1 MKFTKTR
8 IKIIFDAIK
17 DGFTEKEA
25 YGLAGIGESTYFGW
39 KKKNE
44 SFRSEIDKKRLEFE
58 SSRVERIRKAGE
70 KGQWQADAWTLERLR
85 PEKYSERR
93 RIEIDAEPFLKI
105 IEAPEKEIR
114 KVMEGEIIAPKE
126 LSEPKKTNKGKE
138 YGKTD

>member
-25 YGLAGIGESTYFGW
+25 YGLAGISESTYFGW

-58 SSRVERIRKAGE
+58 ASRVERIRKAGE

-93 RIEIDAEPFLKI
+93 RIEVDAEPYLRI
-105 IEAPEKEIR
+105 IWPEKKTQEI
-114 KVMEGEIIAPKE
+114 VDGEAVLPKQ
-126 LSEPKKTNKGKE
+126 LSPPEKKPKLT
-138 YGKTD
+138 